1 MADEILKIDENSKN
15 VAGAVTDDASEEIRM
30 LRIDD
35 TTKGLKVMLVG
46 GAGAGTV
53 TEINGGTGILLTP
66 DPIETTGSVAL
77 ATNIAPIATLG
88 TAGQSIRVNAG
99 ATALEYYTPTAGG
112 ITIGTTTITSG
123 TDKGI
128 LYNNAGVAG
137 EYTPAASLILA
148 TDASKNVQGLDTA
161 TYPSLTELTYLKGV
175 TSAIQTQLNGKQA
188 SGTYLTPTTGI
199 TVDQSTPQ
207 SLGDTTERATK
218 LWATDIESTNMPT
231 VGGTSLSAT
240 FLAKSGGTMS
250 GDITLGEN
258 TSVVLDPTLSADGK
272 YSGVTI
278 IGTGGATIAFGD
290 LIYLAVADSRWE
302 LADAN
307 AATTAD
313 RMLGIAVS
321 TSTDGNPVTVL
332 LMGNIRADTAFPT
345 LTVGAPVYVG
355 ETAGDVQTTIPTG
368 ADNIIRRVGYALTAD
383 SLYFNPSMDSQSTVA

>member
-1 MADEILKIDENSKN
+1 MADEILKIDANSKN
-15 VAGAVTDDASEEIRM
+15 VSGAVTDDASGEIRM

-46 GAGAGTV
+46 GAGSGTV

-231 VGGTSLSAT
+231 VGGTAILTSLTAPQFTTIELGHASENTLSA
-240 FLAKSGGTMS
+240 ASGILSIESVAIPTISNTATLTNKRIQPRSSTAAS
-250 GDITLGEN
+250 GDITPALATANIWQRTALSDTCVIGAPTGTPVLGE
-258 TSVVLDPTLSADGK
+258 VLVFMLKDNGTPRTL
-272 YSGVTI
+272 T
-278 IGTGGATIAFGD
+278 
-290 LIYLAVADSRWE
+290 W
-302 LADAN
+302 N
-307 AATTAD
+307 AAFTTVPMSAA
-313 RMLGIAVS
+313 L
-321 TSTDGNPVTVL
+321 P
-332 LMGNIRADTAFPT
+332 TA
-345 LTVGAPVYVG
+345 
-355 ETAGDVQTTIPTG
+355 TTISKQLLVTCQFDG
-368 ADNIIRRVGYALTAD
+368 TNWLC
-383 SLYFNPSMDSQSTVA
+383 LYSQQT